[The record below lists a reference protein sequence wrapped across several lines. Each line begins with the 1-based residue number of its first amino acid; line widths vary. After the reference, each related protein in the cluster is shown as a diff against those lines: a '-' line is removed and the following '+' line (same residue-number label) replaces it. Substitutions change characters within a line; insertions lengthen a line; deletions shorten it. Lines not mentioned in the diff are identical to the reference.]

1 MIETIYQAPTINNKM
16 NGFENDPLYMSSE
29 CVIEILDAL
38 IIEEEMDFEPYVAPI
53 DEEAINEANDWLK
66 QAKYAQPTPT
76 GPITRKQHLLNYQ
89 KEYYKKNQERRTL
102 EMKYNYYTKR
112 IDVLEKR
119 IKDIEDDVRLTD
131 SVKRNKVFKIDD
143 NIKEYRKKIDDI
155 DLPPRASSN

>member
-1 MIETIYQAPTINNKM
+1 MIETVYKAPNMTSYKDMFGNKW
-16 NGFENDPLYMSSE
+16 FMSGSK
-29 CVIEILDAL
+29 VLGILDAL

-53 DEEAINEANDWLK
+53 DEEAVNEANDWMK
-66 QAKYAQPTPT
+66 QAIYAQITPT
-76 GPITRKQHLLNYQ
+76 GPMTKKQHLLNYQ

-131 SVKRNKVFKIDD
+131 RVKRNKVFKIDD
-143 NIKEYRKKIDDI
+143 KIKEYRKKMDDI